1 MKHASGRISAVMG
14 WVTAILTVIIVSA
27 GAHASTEQQQLVEKA
42 KLTVEAFARDP
53 QQEDL
58 RQWMTKSKG
67 VFIVPQVL
75 RGAFVFGGAGGGGIL
90 MVRDERSGEWSEPAF
105 YNIGAVSFGLQ
116 AGADT
121 SELIFVVRTQ
131 RGLEEFYRSDFK
143 LGADVGVSAGPIG
156 GSASMEGVTA
166 DLLSFGRTK
175 GAFMGM
181 ALKGALVA
189 ISDDSNQAYYGKPV
203 RPTDIVVRKS
213 VTNPG
218 SADLRS
224 SMAAL
229 TAK

>member
-1 MKHASGRISAVMG
+1 
-14 WVTAILTVIIVSA
+14 
-27 GAHASTEQQQLVEKA
+27 
-42 KLTVEAFARDP
+42 
-53 QQEDL
+53 
-58 RQWMTKSKG
+58 
-67 VFIVPQVL
+67 
-75 RGAFVFGGAGGGGIL
+75 
-90 MVRDERSGEWSEPAF
+90 
-105 YNIGAVSFGLQ
+105 
-116 AGADT
+116 
-121 SELIFVVRTQ
+121 
-131 RGLEEFYRSDFK
+131 
-143 LGADVGVSAGPIG
+143 
-156 GSASMEGVTA
+156 MEGVTA